1 MILANAVYVVFGATG
16 GIGSA
21 LSRRL
26 LFGRYGAPSALVLAA
41 DHKDKLQ
48 QLQQQLQE
56 RSSGETKLEV
66 VTADATDPDAV
77 SGEFKIE
84 PSRSGEGLNLAPAK
98 QHSEGY

>member
-1 MILANAVYVVFGATG
+1 MFGASG

-21 LSRRL
+21 LSQRL
-26 LFGRYGAPSALVLAA
+26 LFGRYGSPAALVLAA

-66 VTADATDPDAV
+66 ITADATDHDAV
-77 SGEFKIE
+77 SAVSFSICGPECPRASLEQK
-84 PSRSGEGLNLAPAK
+84 RL
-98 QHSEGY
+98 QHSQKQEEEAVLI